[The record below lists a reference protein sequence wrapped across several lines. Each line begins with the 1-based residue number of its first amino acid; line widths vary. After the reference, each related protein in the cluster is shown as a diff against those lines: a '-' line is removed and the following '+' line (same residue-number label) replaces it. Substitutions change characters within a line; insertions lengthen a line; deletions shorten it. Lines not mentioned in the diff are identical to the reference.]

1 MDQGIRF
8 ANQLLERINYNTK
21 ISSAQIGF
29 QNLKNLSPSLTED
42 NIYSLAIMSNNTAI
56 SEEERE
62 VFKKCL
68 KLQLESQNKQIEIIK
83 ENYLKKNIDNMYN
96 GEEENFKNS

>member
-1 MDQGIRF
+1 MEF

-21 ISSAQIGF
+21 LASAQIGF

-42 NIYSLAIMSNNTAI
+42 NIYSLAIMANNTAI

-68 KLQLESQNKQIEIIK
+68 ELKCKNEIQQFELFR
-83 ENYLKKNIDNMYN
+83 ENYLKKNIDNIYN
-96 GEEENFKNS
+96 EP